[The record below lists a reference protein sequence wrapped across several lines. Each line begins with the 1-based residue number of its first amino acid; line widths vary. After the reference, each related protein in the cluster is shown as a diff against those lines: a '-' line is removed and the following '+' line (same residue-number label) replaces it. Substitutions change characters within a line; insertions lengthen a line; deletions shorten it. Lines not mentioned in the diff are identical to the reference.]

1 MGNKPIKRFSDRLLS
16 VCIWKNKGTSRDG
29 EETEFHTVSVSSS
42 YKDRNG
48 EFKNTNSLRP
58 DDLPAL
64 RELLTQAEDFLNS
77 DSAEMEEELV
87 EEVL

>member
-1 MGNKPIKRFSDRLLS
+1 MGNKPVKRFSDRLLS

-29 EETEFHTVSVSSS
+29 EETEFHTVSVSRG

-58 DDLPAL
+58 DDLSAV
-64 RELLTQAEDFLNS
+64 RDLLTQAEEFLNGNAS
-77 DSAEMEEELV
+77 EMEDEIV

>member
-16 VCIWKNKGTSRDG
+16 VAVWKNKGTSRDG
-29 EETEFHTVSVSSS
+29 EETEFHTVSVSRS

-58 DDLPAL
+58 DDLSSV
-64 RELLTQAEDFLNS
+64 RDLLQQAEEFLNG
-77 DSAEMEEELV
+77 DSPEMEEELA

>member
-1 MGNKPIKRFSDRLLS
+1 MGNAPIKRFSDRLLS
-16 VCIWKNKGTSRDG
+16 VAVWKNKGTSRDG
-29 EETEFHTVSVSSS
+29 EETEFHTVSVSRS

-64 RELLTQAEDFLNS
+64 RELLTQAEDFLNGDAS
-77 DSAEMEEELV
+77 EMEEEIV

>member
-29 EETEFHTVSVSSS
+29 EDTEFHTVSVSRG

-64 RELLTQAEDFLNS
+64 RELLTQAEDFLNEGAS
-77 DSAEMEEELV
+77 EMEDEII

>member
-16 VCIWKNKGTSRDG
+16 VAVWKNKGTGRDG
-29 EETEFHTVSVSSS
+29 EETEFHTVSVSRS

-58 DDLPAL
+58 DDLSAV
-64 RELLTQAEDFLNS
+64 RDLLTQAEEFLNGNAS
-77 DSAEMEEELV
+77 EMEDEIV